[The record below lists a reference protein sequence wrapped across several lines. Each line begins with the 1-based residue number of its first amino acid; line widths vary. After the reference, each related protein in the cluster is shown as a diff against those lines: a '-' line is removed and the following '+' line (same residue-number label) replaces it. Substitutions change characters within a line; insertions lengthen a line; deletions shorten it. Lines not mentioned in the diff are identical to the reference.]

1 MPQTTNRQL
10 TLKKKIG
17 HAFVHQ
23 STNTTLNTESHLK
36 MILKDLPEDSL
47 SIKESTDEQLY
58 ELPNSKTE
66 SLYVTVIG
74 DRSPTPISNVR
85 STSES
90 TCINDQDYSKRNTI
104 LDILKKTAN
113 SPEEVK
119 ELTSIIEQ
127 LINELP
133 HREPSGEDLQ
143 PHEPKIKD
151 SLVVLLN
158 LLDNLP
164 ILNDSDKDRFIDHF
178 DILHEEV
185 LHNTNLQKNIPVTKE
200 PDSLKN
206 VREFISANRKKSP
219 AELKNNAETKETE
232 NFIAFLLGAF
242 HRTNSH
248 FII

>member
-47 SIKESTDEQLY
+47 SINESTDERLY

-66 SLYVTVIG
+66 PLYVTVIS
-74 DRSPTPISNVR
+74 DRSPTPISNVQ
-85 STSES
+85 STSKS

-127 LINELP
+127 LINEL
-133 HREPSGEDLQ
+133 H
-143 PHEPKIKD
+143 IV
-151 SLVVLLN
+151 SLAVKSCN
-158 LLDNLP
+158 LM
-164 ILNDSDKDRFIDHF
+164 
-178 DILHEEV
+178 
-185 LHNTNLQKNIPVTKE
+185 
-200 PDSLKN
+200 SLKSKIPSLY
-206 VREFISANRKKSP
+206 F
-219 AELKNNAETKETE
+219 
-232 NFIAFLLGAF
+232 
-242 HRTNSH
+242 
-248 FII
+248 

>member
-23 STNTTLNTESHLK
+23 STNTIINTESHLE

-47 SIKESTDEQLY
+47 SIKESTNEQLY
-58 ELPNSKTE
+58 KLPNSKTE
-66 SLYVTVIG
+66 PLYVTVIG

-133 HREPSGEDLQ
+133 HREPSGEVLQ

-164 ILNDSDKDRFIDHF
+164 ILTDSDKDRFIDHF

-185 LHNTNLQKNIPVTKE
+185 LHNTNLQKNTPVTKE
-200 PDSLKN
+200 SDSLKN

-219 AELKNNAETKETE
+219 AELKKQCRDQRNRE
-232 NFIAFLLGAF
+232 FYCLPPWCFP
-242 HRTNSH
+242 SH
-248 FII
+248 

>member
-23 STNTTLNTESHLK
+23 STNTTLNTESHLE

-47 SIKESTDEQLY
+47 SIKESTNEQLY

-66 SLYVTVIG
+66 PLYVTVIG

-133 HREPSGEDLQ
+133 HREP
-143 PHEPKIKD
+143 KIKD

-164 ILNDSDKDRFIDHF
+164 ILTDSDKDRFIDHF

-185 LHNTNLQKNIPVTKE
+185 LHNTNLQKNTPVTKE
-200 PDSLKN
+200 SDSLKN

-219 AELKNNAETKETE
+219 AELKKQCRDQRNRE
-232 NFIAFLLGAF
+232 FYCLPPWCFP
-242 HRTNSH
+242 SH
-248 FII
+248 